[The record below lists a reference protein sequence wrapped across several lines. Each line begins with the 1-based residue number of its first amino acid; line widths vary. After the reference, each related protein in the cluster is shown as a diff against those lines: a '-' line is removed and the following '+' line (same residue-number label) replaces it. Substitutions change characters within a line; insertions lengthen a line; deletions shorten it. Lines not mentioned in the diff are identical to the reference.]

1 LIEWHAGL
9 FHDFVILPAELENR
23 EKIKRNYEIR
33 TGVSGV
39 SEGSRGNRP
48 GGLLLV

>member
-1 LIEWHAGL
+1 MYHKMLQ
-9 FHDFVILPAELENR
+9 NR
-23 EKIKRNYEIR
+23 GIMKNEKNYEIR